1 MKRTYSSILILL
13 TSIIVFL
20 FAYIMR
26 TACKQIP
33 VYGTSSTGLSAQHFD
48 RNGAFAAA
56 DRQKEGSLM
65 ESDTENMPEKREQSE
80 TDDEHK
86 QNKLPIVQSM
96 QETSYYCVP
105 ACIQMALRYHA
116 IESTQQHLAQQ
127 LHTDPVTGTEYVD
140 MARVLNSYLFPGTSI
155 PSADEPGYHVQTLS
169 PDDHT
174 QDASDT
180 FSRRCVQN
188 IDDGYPVFAAVDLNA
203 LYPALAHANHM
214 VIVIGYEKNKDQI
227 TSYYIID
234 PYPPVQDEV
243 HRGLKQFTA
252 QELVRAILVN
262 EEPAYIW

>member
-1 MKRTYSSILILL
+1 MKRSYSSILILL

-26 TACKQIP
+26 TACTQIP

-140 MARVLNSYLFPGTSI
+140 MARVLNSYTPLCTK
-155 PSADEPGYHVQTLS
+155 Y
-169 PDDHT
+169 
-174 QDASDT
+174 
-180 FSRRCVQN
+180 R
-188 IDDGYPVFAAVDLNA
+188 
-203 LYPALAHANHM
+203 
-214 VIVIGYEKNKDQI
+214 
-227 TSYYIID
+227 
-234 PYPPVQDEV
+234 
-243 HRGLKQFTA
+243 
-252 QELVRAILVN
+252 
-262 EEPAYIW
+262 

>member
-26 TACKQIP
+26 TACTQIP
-33 VYGTSSTGLSAQHFD
+33 VYGTTSTGLSAQHFD

-116 IESTQQHLAQQ
+116 IESTQ
-127 LHTDPVTGTEYVD
+127 
-140 MARVLNSYLFPGTSI
+140 
-155 PSADEPGYHVQTLS
+155 
-169 PDDHT
+169 
-174 QDASDT
+174 
-180 FSRRCVQN
+180 
-188 IDDGYPVFAAVDLNA
+188 
-203 LYPALAHANHM
+203 
-214 VIVIGYEKNKDQI
+214 
-227 TSYYIID
+227 
-234 PYPPVQDEV
+234 
-243 HRGLKQFTA
+243 
-252 QELVRAILVN
+252 
-262 EEPAYIW
+262 

>member
-26 TACKQIP
+26 TACTQIP

-96 QETSYYCVP
+96 QETSYYCV
-105 ACIQMALRYHA
+105 A
-116 IESTQQHLAQQ
+116 
-127 LHTDPVTGTEYVD
+127 
-140 MARVLNSYLFPGTSI
+140 PGTAASYRSCNRNGI
-155 PSADEPGYHVQTLS
+155 CGYGKS
-169 PDDHT
+169 
-174 QDASDT
+174 
-180 FSRRCVQN
+180 
-188 IDDGYPVFAAVDLNA
+188 
-203 LYPALAHANHM
+203 
-214 VIVIGYEKNKDQI
+214 
-227 TSYYIID
+227 
-234 PYPPVQDEV
+234 
-243 HRGLKQFTA
+243 LKQ
-252 QELVRAILVN
+252 LPVSRH
-262 EEPAYIW
+262 

>member
-1 MKRTYSSILILL
+1 
-13 TSIIVFL
+13 
-20 FAYIMR
+20 
-26 TACKQIP
+26 
-33 VYGTSSTGLSAQHFD
+33 
-48 RNGAFAAA
+48 
-56 DRQKEGSLM
+56 
-65 ESDTENMPEKREQSE
+65 
-80 TDDEHK
+80 
-86 QNKLPIVQSM
+86 
-96 QETSYYCVP
+96 
-105 ACIQMALRYHA
+105 
-116 IESTQQHLAQQ
+116 
-127 LHTDPVTGTEYVD
+127 

-227 TSYYIID
+227 TSYYKDQITSYYIID

>member
-26 TACKQIP
+26 TACTQIP
-33 VYGTSSTGLSAQHFD
+33 VYGTIYTGLSVQHFD

-65 ESDTENMPEKREQSE
+65 ESDAENMPERREQSE

-86 QNKLPIVQSM
+86 QNKLSIVQSM

-116 IESTQQHLAQQ
+116 IEST
-127 LHTDPVTGTEYVD
+127 
-140 MARVLNSYLFPGTSI
+140 

-174 QDASDT
+174 QDASET
-180 FSRRCVQN
+180 FSRRCIQN